1 MSGPRCIGLLT
12 ACSSF
17 LQSPF
22 NTGQLPILPFWPAP
36 HFARLFRWYYRR
48 AQAFW
53 MCMSVVEGGIYF
65 DELTLLPANSL
76 LLLMAGLALAL
87 VGAVFMG

>member
-1 MSGPRCIGLLT
+1 
-12 ACSSF
+12 
-17 LQSPF
+17 
-22 NTGQLPILPFWPAP
+22 
-36 HFARLFRWYYRR
+36 
-48 AQAFW
+48 